1 MKEGFIMKVWQLKK
15 INEVVTQIPY
25 NIDYEDLLKMDQEDI
40 DLLIKEI
47 ERENNNIEHLISFLE
62 FVQENPEWEESY
74 SHLKEIENINLKEYL
89 FHQIATASCN
99 EDAEATLS
107 YFDFNQKVDKLSIF
121 KNVEEWKTYVEN
133 INSNL
138 DDSYLGNLGIILK
151 NSKEEENRGNLI
163 AKTMNYLQNDQ
174 LDFIDFSDYPI
185 NWRKLPITF
194 DDLLDLLLKEY
205 DPVPIMDLLEYWTD
219 LTEDKEMGDGFQEIV
234 NYLKDSSMMDE
245 CDIDSFVNIV
255 KDLSFNEYTG
265 FITTLRQIEKEKD
278 FELLETCIREEA
290 PFSNRNMRIYID
302 RILHSDAE
310 CNYRKAQFRL
320 WETGT
325 IDEYLEDETN
335 MNRIMNQLILAK
347 QNHLDCLYLASL
359 IEDLPTVEIIKNLDM
374 SKVQKDTFEMVCIRF
389 SHILKR
395 KELLEEDI
403 ENYASLLGILGS
415 LPKDVSNKVISI
427 LGFESV
433 KNMELE
439 DRKKLQETLLN
450 PENYG
455 SLDYI
460 LQEYQTR
467 ENNLQSQSIRKPEPV
482 KQDIGSF
489 NTEVKLLTVLELLEN
504 GADFDKVLDGFTD
517 DDEITPKTLIR
528 SIAYKNN

>member
-1 MKEGFIMKVWQLKK
+1 
-15 INEVVTQIPY
+15 
-25 NIDYEDLLKMDQEDI
+25 
-40 DLLIKEI
+40 
-47 ERENNNIEHLISFLE
+47 
-62 FVQENPEWEESY
+62 
-74 SHLKEIENINLKEYL
+74 
-89 FHQIATASCN
+89 
-99 EDAEATLS
+99 
-107 YFDFNQKVDKLSIF
+107 
-121 KNVEEWKTYVEN
+121 
-133 INSNL
+133 
-138 DDSYLGNLGIILK
+138 
-151 NSKEEENRGNLI
+151 
-163 AKTMNYLQNDQ
+163 
-174 LDFIDFSDYPI
+174 
-185 NWRKLPITF
+185 
-194 DDLLDLLLKEY
+194 
-205 DPVPIMDLLEYWTD
+205 
-219 LTEDKEMGDGFQEIV
+219 
-234 NYLKDSSMMDE
+234 
-245 CDIDSFVNIV
+245 
-255 KDLSFNEYTG
+255 
-265 FITTLRQIEKEKD
+265 
-278 FELLETCIREEA
+278 
-290 PFSNRNMRIYID
+290 MRIYID

-347 QNHLDCLYLASL
+347 HNHLDCLYLASL

-374 SKVQKDTFEMVCIRF
+374 SKVQKDTFEMVCISF

-403 ENYASLLGILGS
+403 ENYANLLGILGS
-415 LPKDVSNKVISI
+415 LPKDVSSKVISI

-517 DDEITPKTLIR
+517 DEEITPKTLIR